1 MWLHLCRTCSCRRL
15 ESWPYSILSFN
26 TSCIADT
33 GVTYSWDFSKAEEKE
48 QEVRAAKAARG
59 RARQQ
64 KAEKHSQ
71 RLHHQRE
78 KAATTLAR
86 LTALQPD
93 ASAET
98 VEGTVNVDDDD
109 AAAQPH
115 HSSTSPFQNP
125 LGKSNQEVA
134 EQLQYQQPPEHT
146 SSTVHCIQQASD
158 LDQHAAGHEARQGC
172 HMTGAYSMPAASS
185 GGATSAMRQAFNR
198 SNREDSEP
206 ANTGSAPLRRLASV
220 AGYPIRQMTVPG
232 PLLHSC
238 AVESRRDSSSSMQ
251 SWQIVRPRP
260 VQSEKAAV
268 RRPSHVKVQG

>member
-1 MWLHLCRTCSCRRL
+1 MDVL
-15 ESWPYSILSFN
+15 Y
-26 TSCIADT
+26 IADT

-78 KAATTLAR
+78 KAAMTLAR

-93 ASAET
+93 TSAET
-98 VEGTVNVDDDD
+98 TEETGNGDDV
-109 AAAQPH
+109 AAHPH
-115 HSSTSPFQNP
+115 HSSTVP
-125 LGKSNQEVA
+125 LEDSQGKPYQEVA
-134 EQLQYQQPPEHT
+134 GRPQYQQHPEHVT
-146 SSTVHCIQQASD
+146 SNIDGIQEATH
-158 LDQHAAGHEARQGC
+158 LDQHAAGHETRQECHLTCAR
-172 HMTGAYSMPAASS
+172 SMPAATS
-185 GGATSAMRQAFNR
+185 GCSTSVMRQA
-198 SNREDSEP
+198 STMCGRESSEP
-206 ANTGSAPLRRLASV
+206 ANSVPLRRLASV
-220 AGYPIRQMTVPG
+220 AGYPSRQMTVPG
-232 PLLHSC
+232 PLLHTC
-238 AVESRRDSSSSMQ
+238 AVESRRDSPSSMQ

>member
-1 MWLHLCRTCSCRRL
+1 MQKNG
-15 ESWPYSILSFN
+15 ILAIQLTDIN
-26 TSCIADT
+26 MLYAADA

-59 RARQQ
+59 RARLQ

-86 LTALQPD
+86 LTALHPD
-93 ASAET
+93 ASADT
-98 VEGTVNVDDDD
+98 SAGTGNDDGAAIGAHQSSKAPFRNFLGKPDQEGAEQSPYQQHEHVSSNVD
-109 AAAQPH
+109 
-115 HSSTSPFQNP
+115 
-125 LGKSNQEVA
+125 
-134 EQLQYQQPPEHT
+134 
-146 SSTVHCIQQASD
+146 CIQQATD
-158 LDQHAAGHEARQGC
+158 LDQHAAGRKTQQGC
-172 HMTGAYSMPAASS
+172 RLTGAHSMPAATS
-185 GGATSAMRQAFNR
+185 GDATSAMRPAFNR
-198 SNREDSEP
+198 SDREGSERS
-206 ANTGSAPLRRLASV
+206 NIGSAPLRRLASV
-220 AGYPIRQMTVPG
+220 AGYPSRQMSVPG

-238 AVESRRDSSSSMQ
+238 AVESRRDSPSSMQ

>member
-1 MWLHLCRTCSCRRL
+1 M
-15 ESWPYSILSFN
+15 
-26 TSCIADT
+26 
-33 GVTYSWDFSKAEEKE
+33 TYSWDFSKAEEKE

-93 ASAET
+93 ASAEST
-98 VEGTVNVDDDD
+98 EDTGNDHD
-109 AAAQPH
+109 AAAQSH
-115 HSSTSPFQNP
+115 QSSTAP
-125 LGKSNQEVA
+125 LEDSQGKPGQEFA
-134 EQLQYQQPPEHT
+134 GRPQYQQHPDHV
-146 SSTVHCIQQASD
+146 SSNVAGIQEATH
-158 LDQHAAGHEARQGC
+158 LDQHAAGHETGRECHLTCAR
-172 HMTGAYSMPAASS
+172 SMPVATSS
-185 GGATSAMRQAFNR
+185 GATSAVRQDPIMSGHESR
-198 SNREDSEP
+198 EP
-206 ANTGSAPLRRLASV
+206 ANSAPLRRLASV
-220 AGYPIRQMTVPG
+220 AGYPLRQMTVPG

-238 AVESRRDSSSSMQ
+238 AVESRPHSPSSMQ